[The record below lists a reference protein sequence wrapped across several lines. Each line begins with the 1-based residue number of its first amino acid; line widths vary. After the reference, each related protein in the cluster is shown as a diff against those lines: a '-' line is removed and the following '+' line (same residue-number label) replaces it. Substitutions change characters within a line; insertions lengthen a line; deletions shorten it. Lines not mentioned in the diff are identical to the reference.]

1 MSFLRH
7 YDLMIPSLD
16 SGSRTKSFSTNYPNY
31 NVIARQNDV
40 ITDVFMFSVLV
51 GNSNYK
57 CPINNQGKTKAK
69 PGKQLSTTGEMLF
82 FKSLHSEAL
91 ACVEQINYNIE
102 AMYPE

>member
-40 ITDVFMFSVLV
+40 ITDVFMFPVLV
-51 GNSNYK
+51 CNSYYK
-57 CPINNQGKTKAK
+57 CPINIKGKTKAT
-69 PGKQLSTTGEMLF
+69 PGKQLSTTREMLF
-82 FKSLHSEAL
+82 LKSVYTLKLRKSK
-91 ACVEQINYNIE
+91 AC
-102 AMYPE
+102 MC

>member
-16 SGSRTKSFSTNYPNY
+16 SGSRTKSFSTNYTNY

-51 GNSNYK
+51 CNSNYK
-57 CPINNQGKTKAK
+57 CPINCNKIKEQFNKITSSHQLKTNLHLPCDIVLVCSKY
-69 PGKQLSTTGEMLF
+69 LS
-82 FKSLHSEAL
+82 KCQPDAY
-91 ACVEQINYNIE
+91 QRN
-102 AMYPE
+102 